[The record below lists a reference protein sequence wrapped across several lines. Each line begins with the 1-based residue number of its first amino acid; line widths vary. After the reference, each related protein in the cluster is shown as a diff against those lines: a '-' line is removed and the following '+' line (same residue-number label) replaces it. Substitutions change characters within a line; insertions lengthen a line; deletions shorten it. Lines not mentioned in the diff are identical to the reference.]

1 MYQSRLFGTP
11 SELHKDLFRGRAQR
25 RPRPLGT
32 LYGRNPFGNEDRK
45 GIIAGNGLIIHFI
58 VLLHLNLVAVGVAA
72 LLAITLHSLD
82 KRQSNPLPHV
92 EHKRIGRKDRLAR
105 QRFGFEKETPFSA
118 RIQSFHDLPNRASH
132 EAIRTGFTEHLRV
145 DAEEDDGGNGR

>member
-58 VLLHLNLVAVGVAA
+58 
-72 LLAITLHSLD
+72 AITLHSLD

-118 RIQSFHDLPNRASH
+118 RIRSFHDLPNRASH